1 MLRENRESHRK
12 NKKKRRSIKHILV
25 MKKDQY
31 LYQSIRYGEKS
42 SMEMAWIL
50 CLVEKSKSK
59 LKKVF
64 YCLIWGFSTN

>member
-1 MLRENRESHRK
+1 MSRENRESHRK

-31 LYQSIRYGEKS
+31 LYQSVRYGEKS
-42 SMEMAWIL
+42 YMELAWIL
-50 CLVEKSKSK
+50 CLVKKSKSE

-64 YCLIWGFSTN
+64 LLSNLGV